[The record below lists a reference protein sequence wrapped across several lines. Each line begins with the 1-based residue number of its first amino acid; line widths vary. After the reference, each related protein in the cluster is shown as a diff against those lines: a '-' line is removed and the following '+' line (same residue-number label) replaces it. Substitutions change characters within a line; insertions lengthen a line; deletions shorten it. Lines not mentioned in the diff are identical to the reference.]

1 MPDEVPDVAVERG
14 REQHRLGATGAVAQ
28 DPLDL
33 WREPVVGHAVGLVEA
48 HDLDRTEVDLVR
60 LQQVDQAQRGG
71 DHELDAACQVVD
83 LAVPAGPAVDREDLH
98 AGVGGDRLEH
108 LGHLHGELARRHE
121 HQAERLARLGDIG
134 DAGEHR
140 HAEGE
145 RLAGTGLGPT
155 AHVAALHGDRDGL
168 GLDRERLGESA
179 RREARVDPL
188 RNAERGESGGCL
200 DRRQGVDRGEVAGAI
215 RFAGPCS

>member
-1 MPDEVPDVAVERG
+1 M
-14 REQHRLGATGAVAQ
+14 AQ

-60 LQQVDQAQRGG
+60 LEQVDQAQWGG
-71 DHELDAACQVVD
+71 DHQLDAACEVVD
-83 LAVPAGPAVDREDLH
+83 LGVPAGPAVHRKHLH
-98 AGVGGDRLEH
+98 AGVSGDRLEH
-108 LGHLHGELARRHE
+108 LGHLHGELAGRHE
-121 HQAERLARLGDIG
+121 HQTERFARLGDIG
-134 DAGEHR
+134 DASEHR

-155 AHVAALHGDRDGL
+155 THVAALHGDGDGL

-179 RREARVDPL
+179 RRQAGVDPL
-188 RNAERGESGGCL
+188 RNAERSESGRCL
-200 DRRQGVDRGEVAGAI
+200 DGRQGVDRGEVAGAI
-215 RFAGPCS
+215 RFAGPSS